1 MFSFAPTNAF
11 LPVIDRYIYLVTYI
25 NYNGVMLY
33 KIAISILIIIKIF
46 IGSESKTKMRKKSN
60 MIYRYENI
68 KIELCTDIKCKVGM
82 TEN

>member
-1 MFSFAPTNAF
+1 MLRIKVSEN
-11 LPVIDRYIYLVTYI
+11 TYI
-25 NYNGVMLY
+25 LIVMDE
-33 KIAISILIIIKIF
+33 IIIIKIF
-46 IGSESKTKMRKKSN
+46 IGTESKTKMRKKSN

>member
-1 MFSFAPTNAF
+1 MDE
-11 LPVIDRYIYLVTYI
+11 I
-25 NYNGVMLY
+25 
-33 KIAISILIIIKIF
+33 IIIKIF